1 MDFISGLSSKNL
13 HFFYRDM
20 IWRSILL
27 ERNHLWINPTISFF
41 PNIYGDKTVDIPNKI
56 FSDTASDIDERNKGI
71 QIYKIPELA
80 SVCNKHSL
88 PILHDLC
95 I

>member
-1 MDFISGLSSKNL
+1 MT
-13 HFFYRDM
+13 
-20 IWRSILL
+20 ILKTSTL
-27 ERNHLWINPTISFF
+27 FLQRHDTEIYSLGEESFVDRLYYIIF
-41 PNIYGDKTVDIPNKI
+41 PNICGDKTVDIPNKI

-71 QIYKIPELA
+71 QIYKILELA